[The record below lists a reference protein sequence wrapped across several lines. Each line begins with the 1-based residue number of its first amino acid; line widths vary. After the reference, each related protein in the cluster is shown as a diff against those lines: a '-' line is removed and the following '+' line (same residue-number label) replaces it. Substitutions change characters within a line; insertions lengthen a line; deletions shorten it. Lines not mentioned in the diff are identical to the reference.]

1 MSAALARSVSSLR
14 IPNYRRY
21 FAGQVVSLSGNWM
34 QIVAETWLILTL
46 TGSGVAVGIVSGLQ
60 FLPMLL
66 FGAWGGSIADRFDK
80 RKLLLVTQAL
90 LAIPALLMWGATAG
104 GVITPAMVYGL
115 VLLRGFVTA
124 IDNPTRQSFVIE
136 MVGHGQLVNAVSL
149 NSVIVHSARIVG
161 PALAGGLIATVGVEP
176 CFLVNASSF
185 AVMIWALATMNRSE
199 LLSERTRG
207 KRRGGVRE
215 ALRYVASTPALAIP
229 LGMMALVGTLGFN
242 FPTLVPLLARFSFG
256 GDATT
261 YTLLFASL
269 AAGSVVGALAT
280 GARGRTSSGL
290 LVASAAAFG
299 VFALLAAAAPT
310 IALEALALA
319 PMGAASVTFAA
330 GVNSTLQL
338 DADPAMRGRV
348 MALYSVVFIGSTP
361 IGGPITGLLA
371 ETLGPRSGLVM
382 TAAAAF
388 VAAIVARWAFRRAR
402 EAAASRPE
410 AGRGRALASGSA

>member
-46 TGSGVAVGIVSGLQ
+46 TGSGVAVGVVAGLQ

-80 RKLLLVTQAL
+80 RRLLLVTQAL
-90 LAIPALLMWGATAG
+90 LAIPALLMWGAAAG

-115 VLLRGFVTA
+115 VLMRGFVTA

-161 PALAGGLIATVGVEP
+161 PALAGGLIATIGVEP

-185 AVMIWALATMNRSE
+185 AVMVWALTTMNRSE
-199 LLSERTRG
+199 LLGEPPSG

-215 ALRYVASTPALAIP
+215 ALRYVAATPALAIP
-229 LGMMALVGTLGFN
+229 LAMMALVGTLGFN
-242 FPTLVPLLARFSFG
+242 FPTLVPLLARFSFE

-269 AAGSVVGALAT
+269 AVGSVVGALAT
-280 GARGRTSSGL
+280 GARGRTSSEL

-299 VFALLAAAAPT
+299 AFALLAAAAPT

-330 GVNSTLQL
+330 GINSTLQL

-361 IGGPITGLLA
+361 IGGPLTGLLA
-371 ETLGPRSGLVM
+371 EALGPRAGLVM

-388 VAAIVARWAFRRAR
+388 VAAIAARWAFRRAR
-402 EAAASRPE
+402 EAAASLPE

>member
-34 QIVAETWLILTL
+34 QIVAETWLILML

-80 RKLLLVTQAL
+80 RRLLLVTQAL
-90 LAIPALLMWGATAG
+90 LAIPALAMWAASAG
-104 GVITPAMVYGL
+104 GVISPGMVYGL
-115 VLLRGFVTA
+115 VLLRGLVTA

-136 MVGHGQLVNAVSL
+136 MVGHSQLVNAVSL

-161 PALAGGLIATVGVEP
+161 PALAGGLIATIGVEP

-185 AVMIWALATMNRSE
+185 AVMVWALATMNRGE
-199 LLSERTRG
+199 LLSETRAG
-207 KRRGGVRE
+207 ERRGGVRE
-215 ALRYVASTPALAIP
+215 ALRYVAATPALAIP
-229 LGMMALVGTLGFN
+229 LGMMAVVGTLGFN
-242 FPTLVPLLARFSFG
+242 FPVLIPLLARFTFE

-261 YTLLFASL
+261 YTLLFACL
-269 AAGSVVGALAT
+269 AAGSVIGALAT
-280 GARGRTSSGL
+280 GARGRTGSGL
-290 LVASAAAFG
+290 LVASVAAFG

-310 IALEALALA
+310 IWLEALALA

-338 DADPAMRGRV
+338 DAEPAMRGRV

-361 IGGPITGLLA
+361 IGGPLTGWLSEA
-371 ETLGPRSGLVM
+371 IGPRAGLVM

-388 VAAIVARWAFRRAR
+388 VAALGARWAFARAR
-402 EAAASRPE
+402 EAAASRQ
-410 AGRGRALASGSA
+410 AGGRGRALASGST